1 MKRWPTIPVAP
12 RMPIFCRCMILFP
25 ISEDVHQGPHRSCAG
40 LFAVRTSVTV
50 SYTGVYPPETRA
62 AKRKGL
68 RIPAKALIPKTES
81 TLSSRPEPKAKWRD
95 LQFLLL
101 CVRDQSHAMHTGSL
115 MEFPTARSARGTIFR
130 LCLQAPD

>member
-50 SYTGVYPPETRA
+50 SYTGMHPRNCGSKEKRPLHSRKGPGFH
-62 AKRKGL
+62 KRK
-68 RIPAKALIPKTES
+68 
-81 TLSSRPEPKAKWRD
+81 SSFIAEARKRVPHPDE
-95 LQFLLL
+95 
-101 CVRDQSHAMHTGSL
+101 VRVGKHKS
-115 MEFPTARSARGTIFR
+115 
-130 LCLQAPD
+130 